1 MQMNRTTGFA
11 FLLIGFGV
19 LILLDRLGIGLGN
32 LMGYLFPI
40 LLMVLGYIGI
50 KNNRSLIGW
59 GLMILGIIILLSKL
73 SGLIGWIVAGAMI
86 VYGIVILRRGK
97 VY

>member
-32 LMGYLFPI
+32 IMGYLFPI